1 VFALSYAIPLIII
14 GVLFVVVF
22 IRRNVTQTTAEDLA
36 CATGNTD
43 AAAERRRA
51 TQLVVAVVVAF
62 AILWF
67 PHLVQYSSEGYR
79 PTRHC
84 ET

>member
-1 VFALSYAIPLIII
+1 VFGLSHAIPLIII
-14 GVLFVVVF
+14 GVLFLVVF
-22 IRRNVTQTTAEDLA
+22 IRRKTTAEYLTR
-36 CATGNTD
+36 ATGNAD

-51 TQLVVAVVVAF
+51 TQLVVAVVVVF

-67 PHLVQYSSEGYR
+67 PHLVQYSSQGYIS
-79 PTRHC
+79 TTQC